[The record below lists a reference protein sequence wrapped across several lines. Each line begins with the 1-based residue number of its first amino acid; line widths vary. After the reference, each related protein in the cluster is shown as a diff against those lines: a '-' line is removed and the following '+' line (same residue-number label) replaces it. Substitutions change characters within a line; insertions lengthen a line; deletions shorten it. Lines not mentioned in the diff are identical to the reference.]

1 MLDFQNAGAM
11 SRQTPPDS
19 APRALQQTPEFI
31 RALRACGQQPLVLGQ
46 LDGTVVLRR
55 RLSGGIGAAM
65 VARARIERP
74 AHLLDM
80 LQEEGLRRTP
90 VILSPEAPA
99 PELARLGAVP
109 LMSPAHAA
117 VLALDP
123 DPERRRAALHQKW
136 RNRLK
141 RGESQGLRLTRQNL
155 PLDPRHWLFAADSAR
170 QAARG
175 YRSWPIALTLAYARE
190 NKGQA
195 KLFQAHDGGK
205 AVAAVLI
212 LTHGSGAT
220 YHLAQA
226 TGQGKALCAPNL
238 LLWEAMSWLAAR
250 GCRQLDLGVI
260 NTEDAPGLARFKL
273 GTGARAQRL
282 GGTWAYWPPLRRLL
296 RPLAWL
302 DRGLMGI

>member
-1 MLDFQNAGAM
+1 MLDFQTAAAM
-11 SRQTPPDS
+11 PRQPACS
-19 APRALQQTPEFI
+19 GAPRALQQTPEFT
-31 RALRACGQQPLVLGQ
+31 RALCACGQRPLVLARLQ
-46 LDGTVVLRR
+46 DTVVLRR
-55 RLSGGIGAAM
+55 RLPCGLSAAM
-65 VARARIERP
+65 VARARLEKP
-74 AHLLDM
+74 SQLLEM
-80 LQEEGLRRTP
+80 LREEGLRRTP

-117 VLALDP
+117 LLALDP

-141 RGESQGLRLTRQNL
+141 RGESHGLRLTRQNL
-155 PLDPRHWLFAADSAR
+155 PLDPGHWLFAADSAQ
-170 QAARG
+170 QAARR

-195 KLFQAHDGGK
+195 KLFQAHAGGE

-212 LTHGSGAT
+212 LTHGSSAT

-226 TGQGKALCAPNL
+226 TDRGKALCAPNL

-273 GTGARAQRL
+273 GTGARAHRL
-282 GGTWAYWPPLRRLL
+282 GGTWAFWPPVGRLL
-296 RPLAWL
+296 RPLARL
-302 DRGLMGI
+302 DRGLMSA